1 MTFIESYTVGLSIC
15 KMMMV
20 CYDCM
25 CMNWRLFDRVVCLV
39 MYVCLVVLC
48 FTTHASSCA
57 LSRFL
62 VICKHITNIG
72 PKPAAAGQLAPYGNG
87 TKRKPIARPNL
98 TSVRSVGLISPVI
111 WRLVGLF
118 GRQTDGRRD
127 RPTDILFYIIDY
139 QDTIYI
145 DRLK

>member
-1 MTFIESYTVGLSIC
+1 MRFYNIAVRPGDHAPFLETHGNSVGLGRSVVDVCVDIFGCDIYRIVVGLSIC

-72 PKPAAAGQLAPYGNG
+72 PKPAAAG
-87 TKRKPIARPNL
+87 PISALWEWN
-98 TSVRSVGLISPVI
+98 
-111 WRLVGLF
+111 
-118 GRQTDGRRD
+118 
-127 RPTDILFYIIDY
+127 
-139 QDTIYI
+139 
-145 DRLK
+145 